1 MANIFDDIASSEHG
15 ANHGMLR
22 ARAHRPAARPKLHG
36 PLHAPSLIRPK
47 PDTSLTPV
55 QSPFATNPGRR
66 ELLDYP
72 VALVLLFFLRSAD
85 SL

>member
-55 QSPFATNPGRR
+55 QSPFATTQEGEN
-66 ELLDYP
+66 Y
-72 VALVLLFFLRSAD
+72 
-85 SL
+85 